1 MNNFLPGEIGG
12 VPVRRAGYD
21 IFEDLPG
28 YQPKP
33 AILGGIFDDPA
44 FQFGLSVLA
53 HNTSKNPAQALMGGM
68 RGLQDFQKQKS
79 ADAYNQ
85 QMQQYNMTQAET
97 ARMKAITDR
106 KKLIAQQKA
115 LQDEAESGA
124 RMMKAIYGAD
134 FTPQVEGDDWSLLP
148 VSDMQGGQLTQ
159 GQTGQLGI
167 DFANPNR
174 ANAKMFGLTD
184 EDMASI
190 AQIAQSDPKTAMKM
204 VSEAFKSRLRGQK
217 EAKDVIAKERAMAE
231 AMGMPLNE
239 YLRQKM
245 NKSGVQVINQMTPF
259 QEKAN
264 EKSGAEFG
272 QYLVKQ
278 RENADSAYQTADE
291 IGSVVDMLK
300 GYAGGPWDSVKAKIG
315 QYMPAGSDWNNIASL
330 DQASKSIR
338 SKLAP
343 QMRAVGSGATSD
355 FEMKMWLDAIPSLMM
370 TENGRNIVRKY
381 TERLADRQAAKA
393 DIEVELYNSTGKMP
407 SATAVRNALK
417 QRFPGFLDKS
427 DLAFIS
433 PGQRSPQAPQAQPA
447 QPGGWSIKRK
457 D

>member
-33 AILGGIFDDPA
+33 SFGGIFDDPA

-53 HNTSKNPAQALMGGM
+53 NNTSKNPAQALMGGV

-106 KKLIAQQKA
+106 KKLFAQQKA

-134 FTPQVEGDDWSLLP
+134 FTPQVEGDDWNLLP

-174 ANAKMFGLTD
+174 ANAKMFGLAD

-245 NKSGVQVINQMTPF
+245 LKPGQSININNVMPSEAAEAAGKKEGFEIGEQAAMIENKYSAIDSVREAKDKLKQGIYTGYWADVGKTLA
-259 QEKAN
+259 KA
-264 EKSGAEFG
+264 SMGAVGDRQKAARTEEFMSYIGNTVVPRLKEFG
-272 QYLVKQ
+272 GNDSNEEMRYLQKIMGGDITM
-278 RENADSAYQTADE
+278 EPEAISAILESAE
-291 IGSVVDMLK
+291 R
-300 GYAGGPWDSVKAKIG
+300 KISRG
-315 QYMPAGSDWNNIASL
+315 I
-330 DQASKSIR
+330 
-338 SKLAP
+338 
-343 QMRAVGSGATSD
+343 
-355 FEMKMWLDAIPSLMM
+355 
-370 TENGRNIVRKY
+370 
-381 TERLADRQAAKA
+381 ERLQRQRGALEK
-393 DIEVELYNSTGKMP
+393 GKMP
-407 SATAVRNALK
+407 DLGPGPARGQTKPTKPADLK
-417 QRFPGFLDKS
+417 AAPSVD
-427 DLAFIS
+427 DLLKKY
-433 PGQRSPQAPQAQPA
+433 
-447 QPGGWSIKRK
+447 GGK
-457 D
+457 

>member
-97 ARMKAITDR
+97 ARMKAITER
-106 KKLIAQQKA
+106 KRLIAQQKA

-174 ANAKMFGLTD
+174 ANAKMFGLAD

-245 NKSGVQVINQMTPF
+245 NKSGQSININNVMPNAAA
-259 QEKAN
+259 EKAAGKEGYDIGEQAAMIEN
-264 EKSGAEFG
+264 KYSAIDS
-272 QYLVKQ
+272 V
-278 RENADSAYQTADE
+278 REAK
-291 IGSVVDMLK
+291 DMLK
-300 GYAGGPWDSVKAKIG
+300 QGIYTGYWADVGKTLAKASMG
-315 QYMPAGSDWNNIASL
+315 
-330 DQASKSIR
+330 
-338 SKLAP
+338 
-343 QMRAVGSGATSD
+343 AVGDRQKAARTEQFMSYIGNTVVPRLKEFGGNDSNE
-355 FEMKMWLDAIPSLMM
+355 EMRYLQKIMGGDITMEPEAISAIL
-370 TENGRNIVRKY
+370 ESAERKISRGI
-381 TERLADRQAAKA
+381 ERLQRQRGALEK
-393 DIEVELYNSTGKMP
+393 GKMP
-407 SATAVRNALK
+407 DLGPGPARGQTKPTKPADLK
-417 QRFPGFLDKS
+417 AAPSVD
-427 DLAFIS
+427 DLLKKY
-433 PGQRSPQAPQAQPA
+433 
-447 QPGGWSIKRK
+447 GGK
-457 D
+457 

>member
-12 VPVRRAGYD
+12 LPVRRAGYD

-44 FQFGLSVLA
+44 FQFGLGVLA

-106 KKLIAQQKA
+106 KKLFAQQKA

-134 FTPQVEGDDWSLLP
+134 FTPQVEGDDWNLLP
-148 VSDMQGGQLTQ
+148 VSDMHGGQLTQ

-174 ANAKMFGLTD
+174 ANAKMFGLAD
-184 EDMASI
+184 EDMVSI

-231 AMGMPLNE
+231 EMGMPLGE

-245 NKSGVQVINQMTPF
+245 FKPGQSININNVMPSEAAEAAGKKEGFDIGEQAAMIENKYSAIDSVREAKDMLRQGIYTGYWADVGKTLA
-259 QEKAN
+259 KA
-264 EKSGAEFG
+264 SMGAVGDRQKAARTEQFMSYIGNTVVPRLKEFG
-272 QYLVKQ
+272 GNDSNEEMRYLQKIMGGDITM
-278 RENADSAYQTADE
+278 EPEAISAILESAE
-291 IGSVVDMLK
+291 R
-300 GYAGGPWDSVKAKIG
+300 KISRG
-315 QYMPAGSDWNNIASL
+315 I
-330 DQASKSIR
+330 
-338 SKLAP
+338 
-343 QMRAVGSGATSD
+343 
-355 FEMKMWLDAIPSLMM
+355 
-370 TENGRNIVRKY
+370 
-381 TERLADRQAAKA
+381 ERLQRQRGALEK
-393 DIEVELYNSTGKMP
+393 GKMP
-407 SATAVRNALK
+407 DLGPGPARGQTKPTKPADLK
-417 QRFPGFLDKS
+417 AAPSVD
-427 DLAFIS
+427 DLLKKY
-433 PGQRSPQAPQAQPA
+433 
-447 QPGGWSIKRK
+447 GGK
-457 D
+457 